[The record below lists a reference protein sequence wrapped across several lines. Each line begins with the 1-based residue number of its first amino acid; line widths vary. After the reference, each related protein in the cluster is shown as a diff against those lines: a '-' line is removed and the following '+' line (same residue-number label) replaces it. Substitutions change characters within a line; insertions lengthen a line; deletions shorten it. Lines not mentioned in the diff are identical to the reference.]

1 MTISNGAPPIRERR
15 LDMVLAV
22 IFGFFAFT
30 SLTMDILTGLN
41 VNLLETWYPLA
52 KPVYDYAVL
61 ADPLLIVNPPALQV
75 MCGISAFIFG
85 PFTLWLVRALW
96 VGDRRIRIPAI
107 VYASAITY
115 SMPVY
120 FFIEFMSATPP
131 THLPI
136 FFGATLPYLIFPVV
150 LLWHMWVSPFWRQDV
165 AGAVTFQDR

>member
-1 MTISNGAPPIRERR
+1 MNTTSVIPPIRERK
-15 LDMVLAV
+15 LDFALAI
-22 IFGFFAFT
+22 IFSFFAFT
-30 SLTMDILTGLN
+30 SLAMDSLTGLN
-41 VNLLETWYPLA
+41 INLLSTSYPFA
-52 KPVYDYAVL
+52 KPIYDYAML

-120 FFIEFMSATPP
+120 FFIEFMSDTPP

-136 FFGATLPYLIFPVV
+136 FFGATLPYLLFPIV
-150 LLWHMWVSPFWRQDV
+150 LLRHMWVCPFWNQK
-165 AGAVTFQDR
+165 GS

>member
-1 MTISNGAPPIRERR
+1 MNTSSDIPPIRERK
-15 LDMVLAV
+15 LDFALAI
-22 IFGFFAFT
+22 IFSFFAFT
-30 SLTMDILTGLN
+30 SLAMDSLTGLN
-41 VNLLETWYPLA
+41 INLLATSYPFA
-52 KPVYDYAVL
+52 KPIYDYAML
-61 ADPLLIVNPPALQV
+61 ADPLLVVNPPALQV

-120 FFIEFMSATPP
+120 FFIEFMSDTPP

-136 FFGATLPYLIFPVV
+136 FFGATLPYLLFPMV
-150 LLWHMWVSPFWRQDV
+150 LLRHMWVSPFWNQK
-165 AGAVTFQDR
+165 GS